1 MGNQLNLKEK
11 NFNKLTVVNR
21 EIMVCSFMLIVLPAL
36 CMRAMYW
43 VWSFFTGKKATV
55 PAAPK
60 NAGEKEVKKGVCPYH
75 VFMNFFG
82 FKIPEKKAVAADP
95 QKVNNDETPIAK
107 EVKAE

>member
-1 MGNQLNLKEK
+1 
-11 NFNKLTVVNR
+11 
-21 EIMVCSFMLIVLPAL
+21 MLIVLPAL

-55 PAAPK
+55 PAAEK
-60 NAGEKEVKKGVCPYH
+60 NTGEKEVKKGVCPYH

-95 QKVNNDETPIAK
+95 QKANNEETPIAK

>member
-1 MGNQLNLKEK
+1 MGINLILWKNLKEK
-11 NFNKLTVVNR
+11 TLTVFNR

-55 PAAPK
+55 PTAEK
-60 NAGEKEVKKGVCPYH
+60 NTGEKEVKKGVCPYH

-82 FKIPEKKAVAADP
+82 FKIPEKRRSL
-95 QKVNNDETPIAK
+95 PIPRK
-107 EVKAE
+107 PTMK

>member
-1 MGNQLNLKEK
+1 
-11 NFNKLTVVNR
+11 
-21 EIMVCSFMLIVLPAL
+21 MLIVLPAL

-55 PAAPK
+55 PAATK

-82 FKIPEKKAVAADP
+82 FKIPEKKPVTALSDP
-95 QKVNNDETPIAK
+95 QTANETPIAK

>member
-1 MGNQLNLKEK
+1 
-11 NFNKLTVVNR
+11 
-21 EIMVCSFMLIVLPAL
+21 MLIVLPAL

-43 VWSFFTGKKATV
+43 VWSFLTGKKATA

-60 NAGEKEVKKGVCPYH
+60 NEGEKEVKKGVCPYH

-95 QKVNNDETPIAK
+95 QKVIETPIAIAK